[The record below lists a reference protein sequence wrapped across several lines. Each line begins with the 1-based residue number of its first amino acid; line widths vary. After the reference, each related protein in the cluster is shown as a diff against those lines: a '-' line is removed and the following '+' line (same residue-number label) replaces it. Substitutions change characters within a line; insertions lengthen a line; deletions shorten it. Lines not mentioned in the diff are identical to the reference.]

1 MFFVIDK
8 SKIYSYLVAISTVTI
23 LFVAAT
29 GINSLKSSK
38 DIVPTSSNVVDE
50 NIITNNLSKEN
61 NLVK

>member
-1 MFFVIDK
+1 MFFVIYK

>member
-38 DIVPTSSNVVDE
+38 DIVSTSSNVVDE
-50 NIITNNLSKEN
+50 NIITNNLSNEN